1 METNASRTKTE
12 PMEKHVHQMNPM
24 LPLTKCCQIL
34 YHKIALHIN
43 MTHSEGICSILQRCF
58 QVQQETRMALRMCVR
73 FFRVAPRL
81 FWETNVLHSAFVPSG
96 RIRLLGGHNTRL
108 DTTPELWFS
117 CRRFS
122 SVPPST
128 EVSYKQLKHLL
139 AGGKSLVIDVRE
151 PWELREYGSI
161 PGTINVPL
169 GQVNTAL
176 QLGPEEFN
184 EKYGGELPQRVDN
197 IVFTCLAGIRSK
209 TALDMASELG
219 YKEVQHYPGGWQDWA
234 KNEHQN

>member
-1 METNASRTKTE
+1 MVCTSCLKT
-12 PMEKHVHQMNPM
+12 
-24 LPLTKCCQIL
+24 
-34 YHKIALHIN
+34 IAKY
-43 MTHSEGICSILQRCF
+43 
-58 QVQQETRMALRMCVR
+58 
-73 FFRVAPRL
+73 RVAPRL

-219 YKEVQHYPGGWQDWA
+219 YKECMLQARNVCREIQEVTAAGRENLA
-234 KNEHQN
+234 TS

>member
-108 DTTPELWFS
+108 DTM
-117 CRRFS
+117 
-122 SVPPST
+122 
-128 EVSYKQLKHLL
+128 
-139 AGGKSLVIDVRE
+139 
-151 PWELREYGSI
+151 
-161 PGTINVPL
+161 

-219 YKEVQHYPGGWQDWA
+219 YKECMLQARNVCREIQEVTAAGRENLA
-234 KNEHQN
+234 TS